1 MNNRTGMWTVH
12 LVVMVV
18 CLPWILLRMPV
29 VLLYRV
35 ADVGEDVLG
44 WLYRRLQWW
53 LLCSGIRPRTR
64 VSVSLVLWAAALGWW
79 LS

>member
-29 VLLYRV
+29 VLLYRGV
-35 ADVGEDVLG
+35 DAGEALF
-44 WLYRRLQWW
+44 RRLERRLYWG
-53 LLCSGIRPRTR
+53 LTASGIRLRTR
-64 VSVSLVLWAAALGWW
+64 VSVSLVLWAVALGWW